1 VTNATLTGIQINNP
15 NSQIN
20 VTSTQLVTAIATFSD
35 SSTQDVS
42 TQVNWLSSDTSIASI
57 GNAEFDKGFVTALSA
72 GMVNVS
78 ASLQGIKSSTTPL
91 EVILNPNFP
100 RALNLSVQPNM
111 ILNDSSDTS
120 EISLVLVPSK
130 EAGVIADGTPVT
142 LTITE
147 GDTNRDVNLVTTNG
161 KVNYS
166 LQSSY
171 DGFISLSA
179 TASDYSVD
187 SGLSSANDLANAFYI
202 KGQGTLVYENN
213 TLKAGSVLYLLL
225 RNLTNRVFIV
235 DQINV
240 GYLDPNNNNAFVNFP
255 DSPITSGAFISDGDL
270 TAGEFNAIGYELDN
284 DTESSIFV
292 ISYLIFDE
300 NSNAPFRLDSSFNFV
315 Q

>member
-1 VTNATLTGIQINNP
+1 
-15 NSQIN
+15 
-20 VTSTQLVTAIATFSD
+20 
-35 SSTQDVS
+35 
-42 TQVNWLSSDTSIASI
+42 
-57 GNAEFDKGFVTALSA
+57 
-72 GMVNVS
+72 
-78 ASLQGIKSSTTPL
+78 
-91 EVILNPNFP
+91 
-100 RALNLSVQPNM
+100 M

-179 TASDYSVD
+179 TASGYSVD
-187 SGLSSANDLANAFYI
+187 SGLSSTNDLANAFYI
-202 KGQGTLVYENN
+202 RGRGNTTYENN
-213 TLKAGSVLYLLL
+213 TLKTGSVFFLLL

-235 DQINV
+235 DQINI

-255 DSPITSGAFISDGDL
+255 ESPITSGVFISDGDL

-284 DTESSIFV
+284 DIEASIFV
-292 ISYLIFDE
+292 LSHLISDE
-300 NSNAPFRLDSSFNFV
+300 QSNTSFRITNSFNLA